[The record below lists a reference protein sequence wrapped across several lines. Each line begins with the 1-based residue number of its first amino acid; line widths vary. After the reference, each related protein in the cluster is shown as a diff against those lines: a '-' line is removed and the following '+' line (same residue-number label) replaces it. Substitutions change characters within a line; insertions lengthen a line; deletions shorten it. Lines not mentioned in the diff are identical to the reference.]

1 MPKFLIERELP
12 GAGALTA
19 PQLKEISKKSV
30 GVLHGMGPS
39 IQWVQ
44 SYVAGDAIYCIYV
57 APDEKAIRE
66 HARLGGF
73 PVTRVTRLTGT
84 LDPTTAE
91 A

>member
-12 GAGALTA
+12 GAGSLSA

-30 GVLHGMGPS
+30 GVLSGMGPS

-44 SYVAGDAIYCIYV
+44 SYVAGDALYCIYV
-57 APDEKAIRE
+57 APDEHAIRE
-66 HARLGGF
+66 HARQGGF
-73 PVTRVTRLTGT
+73 PVTRVTRLMGT